1 MSSAN
6 PRRADIIRHFTA
18 SGYVVHQGCVLF
30 HWHPKVCGL
39 LPPGGHIEA
48 NEDPVEAVL
57 REIKEETGL
66 EVEVVSSVL
75 PLDVKYP
82 IQVAP
87 PETIMVEDINDPEIG
102 PHQHIDMIYFCQ
114 LVGPVEKLKDGWH
127 WIDET
132 SLVECIPINQT
143 VVGTVVPAEDVRAL
157 ALRALRRARNVL

>member
-18 SGYVVHQGCVLF
+18 SGYVVHQGRVLL
-30 HWHPKVCGL
+30 HWHPKVCAL

-66 EVEVVSSVL
+66 EAEVVSRFL
-75 PLDVKYP
+75 PLNVKYP
-82 IQVAP
+82 IQVSP

-102 PHQHIDMIYFCQ
+102 SHQHIDMIYFCQ
-114 LVGPVEKLKDGWH
+114 LVDPVEKLKDGWH

-132 SLVECIPINQT
+132 DLVECIPINKN
-143 VVGTVVPAEDVRAL
+143 VVGMAIPAEDVRTL